1 MRIGVDA
8 CCWSNR
14 RGFGRFTRELLQALI
29 GTDMKNEY
37 LFFVDRYTADSCD
50 LPSAAQK
57 LLVQTNVSPTQA
69 ASASG
74 RRSLAD
80 LWAFSREVLK
90 HSLDLFFFPAVYSYF
105 PIINRTKVIVTLHDA
120 IAEHHPDLVFSNRR
134 LRTFWN
140 LKREVAIRQA
150 NLILTVSEYSRRQLI
165 SELGLTENRVR
176 AISEA
181 AHSTFKV
188 LPRTGAGFELPS
200 QYQVDTN
207 TRFMLYV
214 GGISPHKNLEAL
226 VGAFQGIVSD
236 PAFADVKLVLVGD
249 YENDP
254 FLSAYTGV
262 KRKIAECKLGD
273 RVVLTGYVPDQDLAI
288 LYNAATLFVLP
299 SLEEGFGLPAIEAMS
314 CGTPVVCSNRGP
326 LPDLLRDAACF
337 FDPRNVEMMTAVLKS
352 VLADEA
358 LRKLMHEN
366 AIRRAREFS
375 WGQAAKDTLR
385 IFEEV
390 CGQA

>member
-14 RGFGRFTRELLQALI
+14 RGFGRFTRELLQALVE
-29 GTDMKNEY
+29 TDKKNEY
-37 LFFVDRYTADSCD
+37 LLFVDRYTADSCE
-50 LPSAAQK
+50 LPDAAK
-57 LLVQTNVSPTQA
+57 RIVVQTAVPPVQA

-74 RRSLAD
+74 RRSLTD

-90 HSLDLFFFPAVYSYF
+90 HRLDLFFFPAVYSYF
-105 PIINRTKVIVTLHDA
+105 PVINRAKVVVTLHDA

-140 LKREVAIRQA
+140 LKRKVAVRQA
-150 NLILTVSEYSRRQLI
+150 NVILTVSEYSRRQLI

-181 AHSTFKV
+181 AHSRFKV
-188 LPRTGAGFELPS
+188 LPRSGGGFELPC
-200 QYQVDTN
+200 QYQVDTD

-214 GGISPHKNLEAL
+214 GGISPHKNLDAL
-226 VGAFQGIVSD
+226 VSAFHRITSD
-236 PAFADVKLVLVGD
+236 PAVADVKLVLVGD

-254 FLSAYTGV
+254 FLSAYTDV
-262 KRKIAECKLGD
+262 KRKIAESKVGD
-273 RVVLTGYVPDQDLAI
+273 KVVFTGYVPDQDLAI

-299 SLEEGFGLPAIEAMS
+299 SLEEGFGLPAIEALA

-326 LPDLLRDAACF
+326 LPDLLGDAARY
-337 FDPRNVEMMTAVLKS
+337 FDPYSVEMMTAVLKS

-358 LRKLMHEN
+358 LRKTMHEN
-366 AIRRAREFS
+366 AISRASEFS
-375 WGQAAKDTLR
+375 WSQAAKDTLR